1 VDFLTKEGLQW
12 LSDNMFTDT
21 IENENWKKEFTEDRN
36 TSLFALIQ
44 QGFSK

>member
-1 VDFLTKEGLQW
+1 MVAIICLQ
-12 LSDNMFTDT
+12 TDT
-21 IENENWKKEFTEDRN
+21 IQNENWKKEFTEERN